1 MRSQWL
7 TFAGRAPGF
16 LCLRVL
22 AFLLAAATGR
32 AAEPQW
38 IPLFDG
44 KTLDGWKVT
53 DFGGSPEDARVEDG
67 TLILDMG
74 TTSMSGVTSTRH
86 DLPRLDYEVSLQAMR
101 VQGSDFFCGLTFPI
115 KDSFCSL
122 IVGGWGG
129 SLVGIS
135 SFDGMDASENET
147 TTMMNFEN
155 GRWYTIRLRVTDG
168 RIQAWID
175 EKRVVDARPG
185 QRRIHVRAEVEN
197 SKPFGLATWYTKAAV
212 KDIRLRLL
220 TPEEIKA
227 AREEP

>member
-1 MRSQWL
+1 MH
-7 TFAGRAPGF
+7 
-16 LCLRVL
+16 
-22 AFLLAAATGR
+22 AAATPARARFAVLWAAAVLSGVLCAVPAG

-38 IPLFDG
+38 ISLFDG
-44 KTLDGWKVT
+44 KTLGGWKQT
-53 DFGGSPEDARVEDG
+53 DFGGAPEDARVENG

-74 TTSMSGVTSTRH
+74 TTSMSGVTCTH
-86 DLPRLDYEVSLQAMR
+86 QIPKLDYEVSLQAMR

-122 IVGGWGG
+122 I
-129 SLVGIS
+129 GIS

-147 TTMMNFEN
+147 TTSRTFEN
-155 GRWYTIRLRVTDG
+155 GRWYAIRLRVTDG

-185 QRRIHVRAEVEN
+185 GRRVSVRAEVEN
-197 SKPFGLATWYTKAAV
+197 SKPFGLATWYTKAAL

-220 TPEEIKA
+220 TPDEIKA
-227 AREEP
+227 AREE